1 MKYSEF
7 LRANPSLSDS
17 HSTRKMFLFPFDSFL
32 GWVFNDYLPS
42 YRPLRKMSWLQSPC
56 WIYFL
61 FPPPFIHVNDL
72 DLRLFFRMIKLRRR
86 AGFGSESVRVFHLKD
101 LVLSIN

>member
-17 HSTRKMFLFPFDSFL
+17 HSTRKMFLFPFENFI
-32 GWVFNDYLPS
+32 
-42 YRPLRKMSWLQSPC
+42 MSWGFSNIPPAIIFPTPNSNVPNWFSP
-56 WIYFL
+56 IRDF
-61 FPPPFIHVNDL
+61 FFSSG
-72 DLRLFFRMIKLRRR
+72 LRRSLFFVKSS
-86 AGFGSESVRVFHLKD
+86 AASYGSISVTVFRLKD